1 MVELMCSLFVL
12 LIEFKVIVCIDVIIF
27 WLIFIKFISFLVL
40 LSMYNINFIILKI
53 IIIVVINIGIMNLDY
68 E

>member
-1 MVELMCSLFVL
+1 MCLLFVL

-27 WLIFIKFISFLVL
+27 WLIFIKFILFLVL
-40 LSMYNINFIILKI
+40 LSLYNINFIILKI